1 MNSEIEK
8 LIQERKSC
16 QLEINTLQGEL
27 NITKHNIF
35 ANKNSEV
42 FEKIQKMKQEAE
54 DLQKKIDQFSGIQSK
69 ISGLKQNLHEKE
81 GKLVRVG
88 EKIGKLEQE
97 IFSYENLI
105 EEKKSQEKSLNEK
118 KEKFRE
124 TLEAMCISD
133 DIQALIH
140 SIGSQKDEL
149 SRLSKEISKITSVG
163 ADPYFLLTKSEQRLQ
178 NLTEELD
185 EMESY
190 YKPDLVAQME
200 EMIPLKEAEKK
211 ELIIKIENAKA
222 EKQSF
227 YLETGKIKEE
237 IAAFEDSNSEK
248 ILVIKER
255 QQILRTLEDENFYL
269 VQENNRISKLQEKI
283 SATEEIEEVTQE
295 TIDTIRQEIYEIHKK
310 WKTRENNYING
321 TRSIQTRITKLSS
334 HIIDL
339 KKEIRQALENI
350 SKIKKN

>member
-1 MNSEIEK
+1 
-8 LIQERKSC
+8 
-16 QLEINTLQGEL
+16 
-27 NITKHNIF
+27 
-35 ANKNSEV
+35 
-42 FEKIQKMKQEAE
+42 
-54 DLQKKIDQFSGIQSK
+54 
-69 ISGLKQNLHEKE
+69 
-81 GKLVRVG
+81 VRVG

-133 DIQALIH
+133 DIQALIQ